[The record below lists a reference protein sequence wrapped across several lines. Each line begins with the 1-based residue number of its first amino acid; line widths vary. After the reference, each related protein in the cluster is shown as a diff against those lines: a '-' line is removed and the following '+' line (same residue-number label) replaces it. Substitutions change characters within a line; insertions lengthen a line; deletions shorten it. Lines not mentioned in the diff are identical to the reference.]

1 MFVFGC
7 GDFAVVQHPNMGSD
21 IINIR
26 HVSVCRCAWWC
37 GTAGGDCAAW
47 FAFSILVSSVD
58 ESNDDESLKVSGA
71 WFWLQNLFG
80 EGYLL
85 VVHV

>member
-1 MFVFGC
+1 MFDFGC

-37 GTAGGDCAAW
+37 GAAGGDCAFW
-47 FAFSILVSSVD
+47 VVFSVT
-58 ESNDDESLKVSGA
+58 
-71 WFWLQNLFG
+71 
-80 EGYLL
+80 
-85 VVHV
+85 